1 MVSAMQTIDANE
13 LVSGAFQ
20 ACAEFSA
27 PADGAPVCAG
37 CGWLEAEHDHGH
49 HHGQHHGVAEVRTLP
64 ARPVVKR
71 PKRLAS

>member
-1 MVSAMQTIDANE
+1 MQTIDANE

-37 CGWLEAEHDHGH
+37 CGWLEAEHDH
-49 HHGQHHGVAEVRTLP
+49 VIAEVRSLP
-64 ARPVVKR
+64 TRKAARV